1 MKQKRGSSFYWPV
14 IASLVVAMLACNTPV
29 KNARPIP
36 LTPTL
41 TEVQKETPTREAT
54 ATLPQATA
62 TPTEE
67 LVLDRVE
74 YFGVSFV
81 RIPAVFSGVNA
92 SIASLEVGE
101 AGGTG
106 WMGPSPEHYLFELQ
120 GYSLPA
126 PWTQPKILVY
136 PIREYATV
144 NPPAGEV
151 AARLDAAL
159 RVVEASRDSLPFLPM
174 WNAGQVFHARSEV
187 LSFQNGKGL
196 RYLTCYAQA
205 MVPIDEKCL
214 FYTFQGLTQDGLYY
228 VAAVLPVDLP
238 LLHDSELTSQWE
250 ALTQDYD
257 ATRYRGYLE
266 QIVQKLEIA
275 EGGAFSPDLKQLDA
289 LITGLRVTPSITLKA
304 PPVPALNCPNALA
317 TRLAAASRARVTF
330 TDGTPLRVREVPGK
344 SARVLKTIP
353 EGTEIFILEGPQC
366 KDEGVWWRMQTLNGS
381 VSGWVMEGEK
391 GVYYLEPWE

>member
-14 IASLVVAMLACNTPV
+14 IASLVMAMLACNTPV

-36 LTPTL
+36 PTPTA
-41 TEVQKETPTREAT
+41 TEVQIEAPTRVAT
-54 ATLPQATA
+54 ATLPQSTS
-62 TPTEE
+62 TPTAESA
-67 LVLDRVE
+67 LDRLE
-74 YFGVSFV
+74 YFGVSFD
-81 RIPAVFSGVNA
+81 RIPAVFSGVNS
-92 SIASLEVGE
+92 SIASLEGGE
-101 AGGTG
+101 AGATG

-120 GYSLPA
+120 GYTLPL
-126 PWTQPKILVY
+126 PWIQPQILVY
-136 PIREYATV
+136 PIREYAAV

-151 AARLDAAL
+151 AAKLDAAL

-174 WNAGQVFHARSEV
+174 WNAGQVFHARTEL

-238 LLHDSELTSQWE
+238 ELHTTEMTSLWE
-250 ALTQDYD
+250 ALTRDYD
-257 ATRYRGYLE
+257 PTRYQGYLE
-266 QIVQKLEIA
+266 KIVQTLEIA
-275 EGGAFSPDLKQLDA
+275 EGRAFSPDLKQLDA
-289 LITGLRVTPSITLKA
+289 LFASLRVTPSLTLKA

-317 TRLAAASRARVTF
+317 TRLAVASRARVTF
-330 TDGTPLRVREVPGK
+330 TDGTPLRVRESPGK

-391 GVYYLEPWE
+391 GVYFLEPRE

>member
-1 MKQKRGSSFYWPV
+1 
-14 IASLVVAMLACNTPV
+14 
-29 KNARPIP
+29 
-36 LTPTL
+36 
-41 TEVQKETPTREAT
+41 
-54 ATLPQATA
+54 
-62 TPTEE
+62 
-67 LVLDRVE
+67 
-74 YFGVSFV
+74 
-81 RIPAVFSGVNA
+81 
-92 SIASLEVGE
+92 
-101 AGGTG
+101 
-106 WMGPSPEHYLFELQ
+106 MGPSPEHYLFELQ
-120 GYSLPA
+120 GYTLPL
-126 PWTQPKILVY
+126 PWIQPQILVY
-136 PIREYATV
+136 PIREYAAV

-151 AARLDAAL
+151 AAKLDAAL

-174 WNAGQVFHARSEV
+174 WNAGQVFHARTEL

-238 LLHDSELTSQWE
+238 ELHTTEMTSLWE
-250 ALTQDYD
+250 ALTRDYD
-257 ATRYRGYLE
+257 PTRYQGYLE
-266 QIVQKLEIA
+266 KIVQTLEIA
-275 EGGAFSPDLKQLDA
+275 EGRAFSPDLKQLDA
-289 LITGLRVTPSITLKA
+289 LFASLRVTPSITLKA

-317 TRLAAASRARVTF
+317 TRLAVASRARVTF
-330 TDGTPLRVREVPGK
+330 TDGTPLRVRESPGK

-391 GVYYLEPWE
+391 GVYFLEPRE